1 MSTDLFNVLLAGL
14 GNPTRAFH
22 DMNFSGKDDKKHSKA
37 TALLTRQKL
46 IGAQKFQVCNSLLGH
61 AVHASMAK
69 PTTLLD
75 MFGCAIPPFQNM
87 WLEWD
92 EHTRMT
98 LMFDRAEAMGWP
110 AGEVPDPDSWPAS
123 VGYHIRCQN
132 DTDGLYAIDQ
142 YFMDEGKLCTPPF
155 SVQFSPLNKIDLRVS
170 VAERTLDVSGK
181 NVVGQTPHEQLV
193 DKQLSDGP
201 SLIGPTYVSNYLTN
215 SVVAPKVL
223 QDIYERTSFCLNQ
236 THTVGLH
243 GAFLSRDQNKLAKI
257 QNAALLMWSG
267 DLRFIISVLALLNY
281 EQKVK
286 ERTLE
291 KGPTRIMFGARVP
304 RNELKVLEIDLP
316 KPRGTTRY
324 ERMFKGGGG
333 KKRRHVRRGHF
344 HTFIYK
350 DGSRVKKWLEEK
362 WVGDE
367 ALGTIIHDYQLK
379 SKGSK

>member
-1 MSTDLFNVLLAGL
+1 MTTDLFNVLLAGL
-14 GNPTRAFH
+14 GNPARAFI
-22 DMNFSGKDDKKHSKA
+22 DMSFSNKADKKHARA
-37 TALLTRQKL
+37 TALLTRQQL

-98 LMFDRAEAMGWP
+98 LMFDRIEAMGWT
-110 AGEVPDPDSWPAS
+110 AGEHPDPDSWPAR

-132 DTDGLYAIDQ
+132 DTEGLYAIDQ
-142 YFMDEGKLCTPPF
+142 YFMADGKLCTPPF
-155 SVQFSPLNKIDLRVS
+155 SVQFSPLNKIDVGT
-170 VAERTLDVSGK
+170 VAERTLDVREK

-201 SLIGPTYVSNYLTN
+201 SLIGSGYVRNYLTDD
-215 SVVAPKVL
+215 VVAPKVL

-236 THTVGLH
+236 SHSVGLT
-243 GAFLSRDQNKLAKI
+243 GAFRSRDQNKLAKV
-257 QNAALLMWSG
+257 QAAALEMWTG

-350 DGSRVKKWLEEK
+350 DGGRVKKWLEEK

-379 SKGSK
+379 SKGAK